1 RARGI
6 GALRRCPH
14 GAAVARMRQI
24 VLQNECEDE
33 AGSGDPEI
41 DLPSETEPECL
52 SARNASET
60 QRATRHWTPLDQ
72 DVLENE
78 AEGDRDHGKVDAAHA
93 HAGIRERRTDQRSRT
108 DAGRDGGNEA
118 EARAPR
124 EPGG

>member
-1 RARGI
+1 TAGEPCEGGRYHEGEHARVRDVDAERARGI

-60 QRATRHWTPLDQ
+60 QRATRHWNPLDQ

-93 HAGIRERRTDQRSRT
+93 HAGIR
-108 DAGRDGGNEA
+108 
-118 EARAPR
+118 
-124 EPGG
+124 